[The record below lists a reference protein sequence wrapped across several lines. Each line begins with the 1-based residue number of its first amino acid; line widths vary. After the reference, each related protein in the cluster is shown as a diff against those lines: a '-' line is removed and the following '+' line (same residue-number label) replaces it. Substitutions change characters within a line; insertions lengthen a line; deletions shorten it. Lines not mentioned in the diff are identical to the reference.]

1 MRTALFGAH
10 YLRALSSGDRVTAH
24 SAFDARPMIERYRI
38 PPQRIC
44 VIPRSID
51 LNTFNPASANSARVA
66 LLRQTWGIPS
76 GSKLVLIPGRV
87 APGNGQMTL
96 VNTARIL
103 AGKGMRGV
111 TFVFAGDDRRHPRH
125 VRAIMQHIADAG
137 VTALFRM
144 VGHCSDMPA
153 AFAAADI
160 VVVSYIKPPVSGRV
174 VAEAQ
179 AMARPVI
186 ASSAG
191 ALPECLLA
199 PPRIADDLRT
209 GWVVPP
215 GEAEEFARALSEV
228 LTLDAKAIGAL
239 GARAAVRR
247 VYIPPES
254 VVTATLGSLHSLL
267 QAGVRCG
274 ARLRIA
280 LRACHNSE
288 IRTNVCSTALTY

>member
-1 MRTALFGAH
+1 M
-10 YLRALSSGDRVTAH
+10 
-24 SAFDARPMIERYRI
+24 
-38 PPQRIC
+38 
-44 VIPRSID
+44 
-51 LNTFNPASANSARVA
+51 
-66 LLRQTWGIPS
+66 
-76 GSKLVLIPGRV
+76 
-87 APGNGQMTL
+87 
-96 VNTARIL
+96 
-103 AGKGMRGV
+103 
-111 TFVFAGDDRRHPRH
+111 
-125 VRAIMQHIADAG
+125 RAIMQHIADAG

-239 GARAAVRR
+239 GERARQFAA
-247 VYIPPES
+247 YIFSPES
-254 VVTATLGSLHSLL
+254 VVTATLEVYNSLL
-267 QAGVRCG
+267 QAG
-274 ARLRIA
+274 
-280 LRACHNSE
+280 S
-288 IRTNVCSTALTY
+288 